1 MDYDGDGVPDPVD
14 PKADPV
20 PTPDVNVDTD
30 GDGWPDINIDT
41 DGDGK
46 PDKNVD
52 TDGDGVYDWKDEGHP
67 DHQKYLDWLKS
78 QSTTTTTTTRRLP
91 FTGGAVP
98 RTGDIASVAPAMGI
112 LGAIALAATGALVI
126 RRKRRDDEE

>member
-1 MDYDGDGVPDPVD
+1 
-14 PKADPV
+14 
-20 PTPDVNVDTD
+20 VDTD
-30 GDGWPDINIDT
+30 GDGVYDWKDEGHPDHQKYLDSIK
-41 DGDGK
+41 G
-46 PDKNVD
+46 VD